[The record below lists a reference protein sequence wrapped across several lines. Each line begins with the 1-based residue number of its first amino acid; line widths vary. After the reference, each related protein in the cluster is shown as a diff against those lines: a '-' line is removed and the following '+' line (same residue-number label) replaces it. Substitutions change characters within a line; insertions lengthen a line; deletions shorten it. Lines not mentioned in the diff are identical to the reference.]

1 MTIEKLKE
9 LAEKLNEIQIAG
21 RLARLKEQEF
31 CQQMHM
37 GVVGPQNSGKTTLI
51 NGILGQEIRQ
61 ASMIPY
67 EGKPLRI
74 CFEPMAE
81 DIRYD
86 CEQVFSRS
94 WMGSD
99 VVLYEIST
107 DFDASV
113 NDGWPEDEL
122 DLVFYLMPAIRL
134 MTAEDKRALERFSG
148 IPVIIVLTKMDDLAA
163 EEKERVLELAKSL
176 CQENGLSLL
185 VSNPEDW
192 SKTDKEIRSR
202 LLTTTE
208 LIQTRK
214 NYAEKV
220 VAQCQKQL
228 LEVVDCSIMAVK
240 EEMDREKQAA
250 QNAAAKQNREIQEWK
265 LAVSEIKLACTRG
278 RNTANEKIRLLLL
291 NTEIFLDQKLKEGK
305 TKGYSKSYLEA
316 LGKELDDYFQKGA
329 READAALQSDI
340 RQILKL
346 GEDRKC
352 WDRQTTERIWEELT
366 RPFSPETKQMKLSSL
381 PEADTSQY
389 LKIGA
394 AVGGVTLA
402 ALLLPISSFFTV
414 GAITA
419 AFAAGGVGAY
429 QAVNQEKTRIVQEIK
444 AVVARQTKKRQEELY
459 QRVKEIFDCIIKK
472 LETPIVPQTQ
482 PVDLTKYS
490 TQIDALELLKEQLM

>member
-21 RLARLKEQEF
+21 RLARLKERES
-31 CQQMHM
+31 CQQMH
-37 GVVGPQNSGKTTLI
+37 VGIVGSPNSGKTTLI

-67 EGKPLRI
+67 EGKPLRV
-74 CFEPMAE
+74 CFEPMVE
-81 DIRYD
+81 DARYD

-94 WMGSD
+94 WTGSD

-107 DFDASV
+107 DFEMPD

-163 EEKERVLELAKSL
+163 EEKARVMELAKSL
-176 CQENGLSLL
+176 CQENGLSLV

-214 NYAEKV
+214 TYAEKV

-228 LEVVDCSIMAVK
+228 REAVEHSIVAVK
-240 EEMDREKQAA
+240 EEMEQEKRAG
-250 QNAAAKQNREIQEWK
+250 QNDAAKQKREIQEQK
-265 LAVSEIKLACTRG
+265 LAVSEMKLACTRG
-278 RNTANEKIRLLLL
+278 RNNANEEIRLLLL

-305 TKGYSKSYLEA
+305 TKGYSKPYLEI
-316 LGKELDDYFQKGA
+316 LGKELDSYFQKGA
-329 READAALQSDI
+329 REVDAALQSEI
-340 RQILKL
+340 KQILKQ
-346 GEDRKC
+346 GQDRKC
-352 WDRQTTERIWEELT
+352 WDRQATEQIWEELT
-366 RPFSPETKQMKLSSL
+366 RPFSPEAEQIKLSAF
-381 PEADTSQY
+381 PDPDTSRY

-394 AVGGVTLA
+394 AVGG
-402 ALLLPISSFFTV
+402 
-414 GAITA
+414 
-419 AFAAGGVGAY
+419 
-429 QAVNQEKTRIVQEIK
+429 
-444 AVVARQTKKRQEELY
+444 
-459 QRVKEIFDCIIKK
+459 
-472 LETPIVPQTQ
+472 
-482 PVDLTKYS
+482 
-490 TQIDALELLKEQLM
+490 